1 MLLPIGL
8 FFKQKHFAIKKLRQN
23 VKNSRTLVFMKKRI
37 KDQICE
43 PREDANK
50 RFFFIQYF
58 FN

>member
-1 MLLPIGL
+1 MLHPFGL

-23 VKNSRTLVFMKKRI
+23 VKNSRNLVFMKKRI
-37 KDQICE
+37 QDHICE

-50 RFFFIQYF
+50 GLSFIQYF